1 MSKYTQTPN
10 RQPLQL
16 HYFKMKVYDRAKY
29 MHRTKAERRDHC
41 QDETPL
47 RQQDQDAYYDSTV
60 ALQVVTF
67 VAPFRMGM
75 HADTTSGI
83 ASHLS

>member
-29 MHRTKAERRDHC
+29 IMTGQRCLVTTETGLGTKSLTRICRNIG
-41 QDETPL
+41 L
-47 RQQDQDAYYDSTV
+47 
-60 ALQVVTF
+60 L
-67 VAPFRMGM
+67 
-75 HADTTSGI
+75 
-83 ASHLS
+83 ASV

>member
-29 MHRTKAERRDHC
+29 KCAHNLVLGLLLRRDVKNVPQARRRFEVHL
-41 QDETPL
+41 DEV
-47 RQQDQDAYYDSTV
+47 V
-60 ALQVVTF
+60 ALVL
-67 VAPFRMGM
+67 RC
-75 HADTTSGI
+75 
-83 ASHLS
+83 

>member
-29 MHRTKAERRDHC
+29 NIWGLTDNESWYNNFGEPEFRNSE
-41 QDETPL
+41 PL
-47 RQQDQDAYYDSTV
+47 PFNKQGEPKAYYYYILKAILD
-60 ALQVVTF
+60 F
-67 VAPFRMGM
+67 
-75 HADTTSGI
+75 
-83 ASHLS
+83 LSQGA